1 MLLKSIFSIDMNSIK
16 DLTDQL
22 FQEGVEKGQ
31 QEAQSIV
38 DEAGKKKSNI
48 IAAAQKEAD
57 QLIEAAQKQAQEL
70 EKNTKAELQLFA
82 RQSVE
87 ALKSE
92 IVNLL
97 TDKVVREAVQKTT
110 DDKAFMQELMLRF
123 VQHWAENGEL
133 EIQTSDAKAMTSFFK
148 SKAADLLEKDLSIKQ
163 VNNLKTNFILS
174 AKDGSYKIQFGEEE
188 FSNYF
193 KEFLRPQLVEMLF

>member
-1 MLLKSIFSIDMNSIK
+1 MNSIK

-22 FQEGVEKGQ
+22 FQEGVEKGRK
-31 QEAQSIV
+31 EAQQLI
-38 DEAGKKKSNI
+38 DDAGTKKSEL
-48 IAAAQKEAD
+48 IAAAQKEAAQIVD
-57 QLIEAAQKQAQEL
+57 AAKKQAQEL

-82 RQSVE
+82 NQSLE

-97 TDKVVREAVQKTT
+97 SDKVVRDAVKKSIE
-110 DDKAFMQELMLRF
+110 DKAFMQELMLRF
-123 VQHWAENGEL
+123 VKHWAENGEL
-133 EIQTSDAKAMTSFFK
+133 EIQTEDAKALTAFFK
-148 SKAADLLEKDLSIKQ
+148 SKAADLMDKGLNIKQ
-163 VNNLKTNFILS
+163 VNNLNTNFVLA

-188 FSNYF
+188 FTNYF